1 MKHTPF
7 FSLCFLPLLSS
18 RFTHSSLHW
27 KKAKL
32 NKQRAFFNPSIQL
45 LLTHGRTSW
54 NLEPLIIL
62 LFLISFL
69 IRWFCSR
76 FAYAAI
82 ETKPTNDSL
91 HIPLLLSGGKRSF
104 GISKS
109 CFRSQKHKL
118 NTHHSFLR
126 SLFLFVFC
134 SLLCSISL
142 RSCFVSF
149 IKITHFVPHLY
160 FNKTKHFTLIIS

>member
-1 MKHTPF
+1 MNGNSTKKTHQEPF
-7 FSLCFLPLLSS
+7 YLLLHQLPLCYLPISLSVQ
-18 RFTHSSLHW
+18 RDTIPIFYLPKSLVVTPHTMTRM
-27 KKAKL
+27 
-32 NKQRAFFNPSIQL
+32 NTPSIQL

-126 SLFLFVFC
+126 SLF
-134 SLLCSISL
+134 
-142 RSCFVSF
+142 
-149 IKITHFVPHLY
+149 
-160 FNKTKHFTLIIS
+160 